1 MERHHYSPEDMDELV
16 HRAKLPA
23 TIWAVFIVA
32 ACISAV
38 FNDTTE
44 TVAGQV
50 PSATASA
57 AVAERV
63 LANP

>member
-23 TIWAVFIVA
+23 TIWAVFIFA
-32 ACISAV
+32 ACISTA
-38 FNDTTE
+38 FNETSA